1 MLDKKQIGKY
11 KAYLKD
17 NLSKKRYN
25 HSINVAGAAL
35 ELARKYGA
43 DEDKSY
49 IAGLLHDCAKELD
62 VSKQLEIALT
72 SPLDVSEIEK
82 KATPLYHAIAG
93 SELVKTEFGI
103 TDKEII
109 HAIRYHTVACGNM
122 PKISQ
127 IVYLADLISDD
138 RDYKDVKKMRKYADQ
153 SLEKAMYEALKFSIS
168 DSVSKGNA
176 IPMCTLDAYNDFVN
190 IMKNT

>member
-1 MLDKKQIGKY
+1 MLDKKVIGKY
-11 KAYLKD
+11 KAYLKE

-25 HSINVAGAAL
+25 HSVNVAGAAL

-43 DEDKSY
+43 DTDKAY
-49 IAGLLHDCAKELD
+49 IAGLLHDCAKELEIT
-62 VSKQLEIALT
+62 KQLEIALT
-72 SPLDVSEIEK
+72 SKLDVSEIEK
-82 KATPLYHAIAG
+82 KAPPLYHAIAG
-93 SELVKTEFGI
+93 SELVKTVFDI

-109 HAIRYHTVACGNM
+109 HAIRYHTVACKDM
-122 PKISQ
+122 PLLSQ

-153 SLEKAMYEALKFSIS
+153 SLEKAMFEALKFSIS
-168 DSVSKGNA
+168 DSVSKGNS
-176 IPMCTLDAYNDFVN
+176 IPVCTLDAYNDFAV